1 MIVELASDARR
12 LTYEQVT
19 LWSAEPRR
27 LVVKELNLE
36 VTEGEPLALTGHG
49 EAGAA
54 LLLATAGVWDEGQ
67 GRIRRPGPGGIMFV
81 FHPRMSAAG
90 PLRSLL
96 LDSLG
101 REAPDDQVQT
111 VLADVGLAD
120 AVARHGGLDAE
131 RDWSADLSSDELLA
145 LIFARL
151 LLAAPRFA
159 FLDCL
164 AGASDKLFRDRLY
177 PALARSSITFVTVAC
192 PPALLDF
199 HRSRLDLREDGG
211 WKTA

>member
-1 MIVELASDARR
+1 
-12 LTYEQVT
+12 
-19 LWSAEPRR
+19 
-27 LVVKELNLE
+27 
-36 VTEGEPLALTGHG
+36 
-49 EAGAA
+49 
-54 LLLATAGVWDEGQ
+54 
-67 GRIRRPGPGGIMFV
+67 MFV

-101 REAPDDQVQT
+101 REAPDDQVHA
-111 VLADVGLAD
+111 VLSDVGLDD

-164 AGASDKLFRDRLY
+164 AGASDNFSRSAVPGARPQLDHVRDRRV
-177 PALARSSITFVTVAC
+177 PARAARFPPQPARLAR
-192 PPALLDF
+192 
-199 HRSRLDLREDGG
+199 G
-211 WKTA
+211 

>member
-19 LWSAEPRR
+19 LWAAEPRR
-27 LVVKELNLE
+27 LVIKELNLE
-36 VTEGEPLALTGHG
+36 VSEGEPLALTGHG